1 MSTQPKTVA
10 FHTLGCKLNFSETA
24 TISRDF
30 IRHGYVIT
38 DFRESADIYIINT
51 CTVTQNADKE
61 LRKIV
66 RQTQK
71 RNPNAFIALVGCYT
85 QINAAEAAG
94 IYGVDAVLGNS
105 DKFHL
110 LGLLGSFEKKNIP
123 TIFNQDILQDTT
135 FRSSYSTHE
144 RTRVFLK
151 VQDGCDYPCTYCTI
165 PLARGKSRSDSVAN
179 TMKIARKIAESDA
192 REIVL
197 TGVNVGDFGSGTGET
212 FFDLIRALDTLNGID
227 RIRIS
232 SIEPNLLTDDI
243 IRFCA
248 ASNLFVPHFHIPL
261 QSGSNKVLSEM
272 RRRYKR
278 ELFTERVHRI
288 KTKMPDAAIGV
299 DVIVGFPTETDKDF
313 QDTFDFLQA
322 LDITYLHV
330 FSYSERPNTMAQ
342 QFPEKIEKHLKA
354 ERSKILHTLS
364 DEKRKIFH
372 QKFIGQT
379 RNILFETMKSGLVYG
394 HTDNYILT
402 AVSGDKKMINQILSV
417 KLFDGNHI
425 TMKGKLYH

>member
-1 MSTQPKTVA
+1 MSTQLKTVA

-30 IRHGYVIT
+30 IRHGYAIT
-38 DFRESADIYIINT
+38 DFRESADLYIINT

-61 LRKIV
+61 VRKIV
-66 RQTQK
+66 RQAQK
-71 RNPNAFIALVGCYT
+71 RNPHAFIALVGCYT
-85 QINAAEAAG
+85 QINTEEAVG
-94 IYGVDAVLGNS
+94 IYGVDAVFGNS
-105 DKFHL
+105 DKFNL
-110 LGLLGSFEKKNIP
+110 LALLDSFEKQETP
-123 TIFNQDILQDTT
+123 QIFHTDILRDDT
-135 FRSSYSTHE
+135 FISSYSTHE

-165 PLARGKSRSDSVAN
+165 PLARGKSRSDSIAN
-179 TMKIARKIAESDA
+179 TMKVAKKIADSDA

-197 TGVNVGDFGSGTGET
+197 TGVNVGDFGAGTGET
-212 FFDLIRALDTLNGID
+212 FFALIRALDSLNGID

-248 ASNLFVPHFHIPL
+248 ESDIFVPHFHIPL
-261 QSGSNKVLSEM
+261 QSGSNKILSDM

-278 ELFTERVHRI
+278 ELFAERVHQI
-288 KTKMPDAAIGV
+288 NSQMPDAAIGV
-299 DVIVGFPTETDKDF
+299 DVIVGFPTETNIDF
-313 QDTFDFLQA
+313 QDTFDFLQT

-330 FSYSERPNTMAQ
+330 FSYSERPNTAAQ
-342 QFPEKIEKHLKA
+342 QYSEKFEKHIKD
-354 ERSKILHTLS
+354 ERSKLLHTLS

-379 RNILFETMKSGLVYG
+379 RNVLFETMKSDLVYG

-402 AVSGDKKMINQILSV
+402 AVPGDKKIINQILSV
-417 KLFDGNHI
+417 ELFEGNHT
-425 TMKGKLYH
+425 TMKGKRYQ

>member
-1 MSTQPKTVA
+1 MKRL
-10 FHTLGCKLNFSETA
+10 TLSLLT
-24 TISRDF
+24 
-30 IRHGYVIT
+30 
-38 DFRESADIYIINT
+38 
-51 CTVTQNADKE
+51 
-61 LRKIV
+61 L
-66 RQTQK
+66 
-71 RNPNAFIALVGCYT
+71 
-85 QINAAEAAG
+85 
-94 IYGVDAVLGNS
+94 AVLASAGLAQAQQRNTGKTNPAPPS
-105 DKFHL
+105 SIGLIDMAHVFQNYEKFKDMR
-110 LGLLGSFEKKNIP
+110 E
-123 TIFNQDILQDTT
+123 QLQ
-135 FRSSYSTHE
+135 
-144 RTRVFLK
+144 
-151 VQDGCDYPCTYCTI
+151 
-165 PLARGKSRSDSVAN
+165 A
-179 TMKIARKIAESDA
+179 KIAESDA